1 MAWTREEVA
10 ARAAKELKDGFYVN
24 LGIGIPTLVA
34 NYIPDGVDV
43 TLQSENGLL
52 GIGPF
57 PYEGEA
63 DPDLINAGKQTIT
76 ILPSSSFFSS
86 ADSFAMIRGGHIDL
100 TILGAM
106 EVAANG
112 DIANWTIPG
121 KMVKGMGGAMDL
133 VAGVKKVIVVMDRA
147 NKAGESKVL
156 ERCSLPLTG
165 AGVVDLII
173 TDSACHELRQAEG
186 RRRHPTSSPPG
197 DYSLADVW
205 PRRRASAFMVA
216 AEPRRLRPRPG
227 RPARPAT
234 VIELALSRPR
244 VFGPD
249 AIDCPQRPWTRPAW
263 QERIA
268 KVRYRRDGGNR
279 RPRHAALPFAR
290 LRRGPARCGRKR
302 AAQSGRMDSEGF
314 AEAGAAICAMDLI
327 GQLPARACPVLVD
340 VGERDAS
347 APFAGMARNLRAAL
361 PCAEAGPARC
371 GMARARCSRSPR
383 ASAAGRNSACMSAP
397 G

>member
-10 ARAAKELKDGFYVN
+10 ARAAKELQDGFYVN

-34 NYIPDGVDV
+34 NYIPEGVDV

-76 ILPSSSFFSS
+76 ALPSSSFFSS

-133 VAGVKKVIVVMDRA
+133 VAGVKKVIVVMDHA

-173 TDSACHELRQAEG
+173 TDLCVMSCDKEKGGGL
-186 RRRHPTSSPPG
+186 T
-197 DYSLADVW
+197 L
-205 PRRRASAFMVA
+205 
-216 AEPRRLRPRPG
+216 
-227 RPARPAT
+227 
-234 VIELALSRPR
+234 IELAPGVTLDE
-244 VFGPD
+244 VK
-249 AIDCPQRPWTRPAW
+249 
-263 QERIA
+263 A
-268 KVRYRRDGGNR
+268 KT
-279 RPRHAALPFAR
+279 AAAFAVAPS
-290 LRRGPARCGRKR
+290 LAK
-302 AAQSGRMDSEGF
+302 AA
-314 AEAGAAICAMDLI
+314 
-327 GQLPARACPVLVD
+327 
-340 VGERDAS
+340 
-347 APFAGMARNLRAAL
+347 
-361 PCAEAGPARC
+361 
-371 GMARARCSRSPR
+371 
-383 ASAAGRNSACMSAP
+383 
-397 G
+397 